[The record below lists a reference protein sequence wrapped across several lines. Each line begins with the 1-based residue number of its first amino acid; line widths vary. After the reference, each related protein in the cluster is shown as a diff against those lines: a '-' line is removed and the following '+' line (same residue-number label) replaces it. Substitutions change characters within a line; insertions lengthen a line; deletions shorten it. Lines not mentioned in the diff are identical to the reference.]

1 MKNSTAL
8 AALALTA
15 TLVTFAEVFEKY
27 LANRDEV
34 LRVAS
39 DKWPSIHSTQIRN
52 L

>member
-1 MKNSTAL
+1 MKSSTAL

-15 TLVTFAEVFEKY
+15 TLATFAEVFQKY

-39 DKWPSIHSTQIRN
+39 DKWPSIRTTQISD